1 MCRIG
6 RSFRKLQASKWKKR
20 LTYNGAVTRAPAI
33 EAWFAER
40 SDPLGEIALTWF
52 THIRDCGADVVELLH
67 DGYATACIENVPF
80 AYVAAFTKHV
90 NVGFFMGASLPD
102 PQGLMEGT
110 GKRMRHV
117 KLRPG
122 VAIDGDAL
130 LELIQASYRDARDY
144 VAARRQAT

>member
-1 MCRIG
+1 ME
-6 RSFRKLQASKWKKR
+6 KR
-20 LTYNGAVTRAPAI
+20 LTYNGAVARDPAI
-33 EAWFAER
+33 AAWFAER
-40 SDPLGEIALTWF
+40 SDPLGAIALAWF

-90 NVGFFMGASLPD
+90 NVGFFMGAFLPD
-102 PQGLMEGT
+102 PQGLLEGT

-122 VAIDGDAL
+122 TEIDGDAL
-130 LELIQASYRDARDY
+130 LELIHASYRDARDY
-144 VAARRQAT
+144 VAARSQAT